1 MIDGLCFAR
10 RESVT
15 LCVGLWCVGMGMGMG
30 RVCVC
35 VKERVLVGYMSVVR
49 FYPFFFFFF

>member
-15 LCVGLWCVGMGMGMG
+15 QCVGLWCVGMG
-30 RVCVC
+30 RVC
-35 VKERVLVGYMSVVR
+35 VKERLSTRRIHECGMVSPI
-49 FYPFFFFFF
+49 FYFILMEGE